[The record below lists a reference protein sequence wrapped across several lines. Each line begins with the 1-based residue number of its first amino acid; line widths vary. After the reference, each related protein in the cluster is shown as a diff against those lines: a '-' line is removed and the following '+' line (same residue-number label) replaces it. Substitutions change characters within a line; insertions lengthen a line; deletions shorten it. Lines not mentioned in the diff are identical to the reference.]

1 MARNFGATNGIGTS
15 DSVTSSLTTHAT
27 YRTWSWWVNPRATL
41 NGEHWNKSNGSEA
54 VSSSVANGLVFKRVL
69 TTEYNWTYLPPT
81 VGVWTHI
88 LITYNQDTP
97 TTDPIVY
104 YNGVVQTVQTRATGT
119 GTVAATNTNPVVIGN
134 RAAADRSYD
143 GTLAEFVI
151 WDRWTTFAE
160 IQMLANR
167 VSPLFFPVALSEY
180 IPLDVPTISKARPL
194 MLPAVVGTKPA
205 PHPFR
210 ANAPVTRFRP
220 YFLEPRDWV
229 KQPWKFQGGQGPL
242 IAQ

>member
-27 YRTWSWWVNPRATL
+27 LRTWAWWVNPRATA
-41 NGEHWNKSNGSEA
+41 NGEHWNKGNGVEA
-54 VSSSVANGLVFKRVL
+54 VSSSAAVGLVFKRLL
-69 TTEYNWTYLPPT
+69 TGTYEWRYTAPT
-81 VGVWTHI
+81 VGVWTHV
-88 LITYNQDTP
+88 LITYNQDDPLTA
-97 TTDPIVY
+97 PIVY
-104 YNGVVQTVQTRATGT
+104 YNGAVQTVQTTVTSTG
-119 GTVAATNTNPVVIGN
+119 AATISALQVVIGN
-134 RAAADRSYD
+134 RAAADRAYD
-143 GTLAEFVI
+143 GTLAEFAI
-151 WDRWTTFAE
+151 WDRILAFTE
-160 IQMLANR
+160 IQMLAKG
-167 VSPLFFPVALSEY
+167 VSPLFMPVELSEY

-194 MLPAVVGTKPA
+194 WLPAVVGTKPA

-210 ANAPVTRFRP
+210 ANAPITRFRP